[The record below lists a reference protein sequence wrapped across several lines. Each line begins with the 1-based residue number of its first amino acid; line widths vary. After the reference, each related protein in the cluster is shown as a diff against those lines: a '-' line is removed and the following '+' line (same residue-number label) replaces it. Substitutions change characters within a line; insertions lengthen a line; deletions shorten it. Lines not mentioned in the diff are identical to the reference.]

1 MLHNLMTSQS
11 HDRHSGRSSSSNRS
25 DTITSSKHTVKAPDE
40 HVRLDATVCNS
51 ETGASSVG
59 SLCVRL
65 DHLRFLQNGITY
77 CVTVN
82 VAVALSPTVVHIKLS

>member
-1 MLHNLMTSQS
+1 MTSQS
-11 HDRHSGRSSSSNRS
+11 HDRHNGRSSSSSSNRS

-65 DHLRFLQNGITY
+65 DHLRFLQSGITY

-82 VAVALSPTVVHIKLS
+82 VALSPTVVHIKLS